1 MTFTKTEMQE
11 ELFNFMSQF
20 GRDIARLYGDLEHAW
35 TAREAIYESPLWKAA
50 SDMYDYGVTGTPS
63 GDLYPGGHI
72 YGVYG
77 NLERFLRGI
86 DTPNMRL
93 FLEESDNSPPHLTML
108 AAQTAVARMV
118 LDDGWRH
125 TDYGSLDNGVLKGD
139 MSHLTLAEVALL
151 ANMDERSV
159 RNAANPKLTNPLK
172 TEQVGQRSLVRP
184 DEARRWLAGR
194 KGYVP
199 TQAYDGPRI
208 PSFDLTLPELPK
220 EFLEQVQREA
230 EETGIS
236 AQKIL
241 AEQIQANLQA
251 AFKAYEAYKST
262 KEMKEK

>member
-1 MTFTKTEMQE
+1 
-11 ELFNFMSQF
+11 
-20 GRDIARLYGDLEHAW
+20 
-35 TAREAIYESPLWKAA
+35 
-50 SDMYDYGVTGTPS
+50 
-63 GDLYPGGHI
+63 
-72 YGVYG
+72 
-77 NLERFLRGI
+77 
-86 DTPNMRL
+86 
-93 FLEESDNSPPHLTML
+93 
-108 AAQTAVARMV
+108 
-118 LDDGWRH
+118 
-125 TDYGSLDNGVLKGD
+125 